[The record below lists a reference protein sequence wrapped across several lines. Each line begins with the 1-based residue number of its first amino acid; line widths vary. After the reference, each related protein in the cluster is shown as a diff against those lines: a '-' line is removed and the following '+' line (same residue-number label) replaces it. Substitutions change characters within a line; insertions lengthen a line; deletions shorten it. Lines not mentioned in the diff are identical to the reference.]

1 MKNSNLHVQFKKKLC
16 GIKDFQ
22 LSSLEN
28 GTNSDQ
34 NNFVSLNLTVIRDKS
49 NIAILIET
57 KTCFENLLLLLYLRI
72 LKLKSQ
78 SQSKWH

>member
-1 MKNSNLHVQFKKKLC
+1 MC

-22 LSSLEN
+22 LSSLEI

-49 NIAILIET
+49 NIAILIKT
-57 KTCFENLLLLLYLRI
+57 KTCFENVLFLLYLRI

-78 SQSKWH
+78 SQSEWH

>member
-1 MKNSNLHVQFKKKLC
+1 MC

-34 NNFVSLNLTVIRDKS
+34 DNFVSLNLTVIRDKS

-57 KTCFENLLLLLYLRI
+57 KTWFENVLFLLYLRI

-78 SQSKWH
+78 SQSE